1 MTLPEA
7 SATSRRNFPASI
19 DIVIPSY
26 NEAATL
32 PITAP
37 AIIEFLQMVIASEG
51 ASCRLRLILVDDGS
65 RDETWA
71 TICGLTREFPEVTG
85 LKLARN
91 YGHQNAL
98 LAGLAHAN
106 AEVTISIDADLQDD
120 LAAMGSMIERYCEG
134 AEIVFGVREER
145 TADRLFKRATAVGF
159 YRFMKA
165 IKIDLVHNH
174 ADYRLMSR
182 KAIEALMRHDEAN
195 LFLRGLISTMG
206 FSTAVVTYDRAPR
219 IAGETSYT
227 LRKMIGLA
235 LTGLLAFSTIPL
247 RLIAITG
254 LIASLISLCV
264 AFWVIASTI
273 FNRAYIVPGWASI
286 LLPISLFASLQML
299 SAGIIG
305 EYVGRIYLEVKR
317 RPRFLV
323 DRVESGAETSN
334 EAAQPRA

>member
-1 MTLPEA
+1 MTSSEGP
-7 SATSRRNFPASI
+7 ATSRRKFPASI
-19 DIVIPSY
+19 DIVIPCY
-26 NEAATL
+26 NETATL

-65 RDETWA
+65 RDETWE

-98 LAGLAHAN
+98 LAGLAHSDAD
-106 AEVTISIDADLQDD
+106 VTISIDADLQDD
-120 LAAMGSMIERYCEG
+120 LAAMGKMIDRYRDG
-134 AEIVFGVREER
+134 AEIVFGVRAER
-145 TADRLFKRATAVGF
+145 TTDSLFKRATAIGF

-182 KAIEALMRHDEAN
+182 KAIQALMMHDEAN

-206 FSTAVVTYDRAPR
+206 FSTTTVTYARTPR

-235 LTGLLAFSTIPL
+235 LTGLLAFSSIPL

-254 LIASLISLCV
+254 FFASLVSLGV

-273 FNRAYIVPGWASI
+273 FDRSYIVPGWASI

-323 DRVESGAETSN
+323 DHVESAGQRD
-334 EAAQPRA
+334 QPDG